1 MVFNGH
7 TKESID
13 AIDEITMNEITVMY
27 ADGVIGNQGILTT
40 LGSLVAGVF
49 NYTRAPNTPAYNL
62 KSILGN
68 TYGYIF
74 PEVKEDPSNSLLNFM
89 TQAQGFSM
97 DKFTK
102 D

>member
-7 TKESID
+7 TKASID

-27 ADGVIGNQGILTT
+27 ADGVIGNQGLLIT

-49 NYTRAPNTPAYNL
+49 NYTRAPSTPAYTL

-68 TYGYIF
+68 IYGYIF
-74 PEVKEDPSNSLLNFM
+74 PETKEDPSNSLLNFM
-89 TQAQGFSM
+89 TQSQGFSM